1 MTFKNGFFY
10 DSVFDVRI
18 GLQLLGRYQ
27 FLYGIFYRIGIGVV
41 LELRNLNLKS
51 RAVLVINILRQL

>member
-41 LELRNLNLKS
+41 CDLPKLNVKIGALLFIHLLRKF
-51 RAVLVINILRQL
+51 

>member
-41 LELRNLNLKS
+41 CDLRKCKLKTG
-51 RAVLVINILRQL
+51 ALLFIKFFPKL